1 MAAVNITHTLHKR
14 PFRWMAAAQC
24 PFSTS
29 SLVLFPL
36 QNKKLYLALDC
47 PRETAENLHQC
58 FNSFTFTDNTEELLS
73 RCQQQHYLLR
83 KPNSIGVNSSTLR
96 TFYHCFIENVMA
108 FSIICWYAAGS
119 IQSLCRR
126 GTVCSAES

>member
-1 MAAVNITHTLHKR
+1 MAAVNITHTLHER

-24 PFSTS
+24 HFSTS
-29 SLVLFPL
+29 SLVLFLL